1 MDIKET
7 LIEWNHAFDL
17 GHDELDGDHRT
28 LVNHINELNA
38 QVRRNASSTEMTAK
52 LDAILSHLRQHFETE
67 ESILSQIQSENTV
80 SKHHDAHEDSFQYLQ
95 EIRNRLDQEPD
106 TISGAEILIFLHEW
120 VINHIFNH
128 DHKMLPDLERA
139 GLVKS
144 EHSNIGFL
152 ERTLDRFRIS
162 TRIAALAI
170 IPVIALFF
178 VAGSQVLEKYNTVDE
193 MDKIEQLSE
202 MAGVFSN
209 LVHELQKERGSS
221 AGFLGSKGAAF
232 GDKVIAQRKL
242 TDQKYTPVPDALQ
255 LGELLGLQKET
266 AAIRKRL
273 DQLADVRK
281 RVDAQTISVA
291 EEVAYYSDLNADLLN
306 SIAVMSKISNELS
319 LSNRISAFV
328 NFLQSKERAGI
339 ERAKGS
345 VGYGSGSF
353 PPALL
358 KDYISLIAIQD
369 TYMNVARSYA
379 DEATVAFMDKTI
391 SGPAVDDVNRMRTI
405 AITSPTTNDLQGIT
419 GPQWFDTITQ
429 KINLLKKVEDQMG
442 QDLVQSATATRSA
455 AKTAFTTMLA
465 VTILIALFIIG
476 FAWILIHSIANP
488 LKKIRGSIELLE
500 QGHTET
506 IIAGRHKQDELGEMA
521 RAIQNFK
528 EALIRQNMDQAKQGI
543 ERSVRERTSL
553 RRQDIT
559 DHFRETVADALKNM
573 RSAADHLESNAEAM
587 SGATETSRT
596 QSTMVASAA
605 AQATSNVETVA
616 SAAEELSS
624 SIQEITRQVNHSSVI
639 AQNATRSAQDAQ
651 HTIEGLARGAEKIG
665 EVVSMITSI
674 AEQTNLLALN
684 ATIEAARAGEAGK
697 GFAVVASEVKN
708 LANQTAKATEE
719 ITTQITSIQD
729 DTGRAVEAIAGVT
742 RTIEEMNEVTASVT
756 ESVDQQGAATQE
768 ISTNVNEAATGTR
781 DVSNNIE
788 GVAQANE
795 ETGRLS
801 GEVFNS
807 AKQVSDSA
815 NKLRTEIDTFL
826 EEVAKA

>member
-1 MDIKET
+1 MDTKDT
-7 LIEWNHAFDL
+7 LIEWNKAFDL
-17 GHDELDGDHRT
+17 GHEALDTDHRT
-28 LVNHINELNA
+28 LIKYINEMNGQIRADA
-38 QVRRNASSTEMTAK
+38 QPSEIAAK
-52 LDAILSHLRQHFETE
+52 LDEILSHLHQHFETE
-67 ESILSQIQSENTV
+67 EAILAQIQQEDTV
-80 SKHHDAHEDSFQYLQ
+80 SKHRTSHQDSFQYLQ
-95 EIRNRLDQEPD
+95 SLRQRLEDEPD
-106 TISGAEILIFLHEW
+106 TISGEEILIFLHEW

-139 GLVKS
+139 GLVTT
-144 EHSNIGFL
+144 EHSQIGFI

-170 IPVIALFF
+170 IPLVALFF
-178 VAGSQVLEKYNTVDE
+178 FAGSQVVQKYNTVDE

-209 LVHELQKERGSS
+209 LVHELQKERGAS
-221 AGFLGSKGAAF
+221 AGFLGSKGTAF
-232 GDKVIAQRKL
+232 GDKVVAQRKL
-242 TDQKYTPVPDALQ
+242 TDQKYAPVPAALQ
-255 LGELLGLQKET
+255 LGEQLGLQNQIT
-266 AAIRKRL
+266 AIRKHL
-273 DQLADVRK
+273 DQLADIRK
-281 RVDAQTISVA
+281 RVDAQSITVG
-291 EEVAYYSDLNADLLN
+291 EEVAYYSSLNADLLN
-306 SIAVMSKISNELS
+306 SIAVMSKISKELS
-319 LSNRISAFV
+319 LANRISAFV

-379 DEATVAFMDKTI
+379 DEATLAFMDKTI
-391 SGPAVDDVNRMRTI
+391 TGASVDEVNRMRDV
-405 AITSPTTNDLQGIT
+405 AIKSPTTNDLQGIT

-429 KINLLKKVEDQMG
+429 KINLLKKVEDQMA
-442 QDLVQSATATRSA
+442 QDLVASAKATQGE
-455 AKTAFTTMLA
+455 AKTAFTTLLA
-465 VTILIALFIIG
+465 LTILIAIVIIG
-476 FAWILIHSIANP
+476 FAWTLIHSIANP

-506 IIAGRHKQDELGEMA
+506 VIAGRHKQDELGEMA
-521 RAIQNFK
+521 RAIQKFK
-528 EALIRQNMDQAKQGI
+528 EALIRQNMDQAKQEI
-543 ERSVRERTSL
+543 ERSVRERTSV
-553 RRQDIT
+553 RRQQIT
-559 DHFRETVADALKNM
+559 DRFRQTVASALKNM
-573 RSAADHLESNAEAM
+573 RDAADHLESNAEAM

-624 SIQEITRQVNHSSVI
+624 SIQEITRQVEHSSMI

-729 DTGRAVEAIAGVT
+729 DTGRAVDAIAGVT
-742 RTIEEMNEVTASVT
+742 RTIEEMNEVTATVT
-756 ESVDQQGAATQE
+756 DAVDQQGAATQE

-807 AKQVSDSA
+807 SKQVSDSA